1 MNKAYVTD
9 TLRSVKRTFS
19 RFVSIIAIV
28 ALGCSIFC
36 GFKAVYPDM
45 LETADNYYKQY
56 NLMDLRLQ
64 SYIGLYDADLDVIRE
79 MKDVSAVQGVKFVDG
94 YVQTPSEEEEGEFE
108 GVVDIDGSEFTIRVM
123 GLDLYK
129 AVDFQNGGNDPEY
142 ITRLKPVSGRYPEAD
157 NECVVTCS
165 DLATPEEFIIDNTIR
180 IVGDNEEITY
190 YLKNTD
196 FKIVGIVQT
205 PYWLSYERGAT
216 TAGSGKLGDF
226 IYVKDTAFTD
236 KINYYSEAYVTLKD
250 SGNYT
255 AYSDEYNNY
264 VDGVR
269 KQILD
274 VADGIAAARRKTLSV
289 GLEEK
294 LKANKPLIEN
304 AEATVQKEL
313 DEGYA
318 KLQELYEM
326 EKTGAEQ
333 IDKAQK
339 ELEEK
344 YNAAQAELDTGS
356 DEYIAAVNEY
366 NEKYTAVSNSQLE
379 QANRKIEYNKRRT
392 EADLAKEQLDEANT
406 KLVIA
411 NAEISATT
419 VLIESTEST
428 LLSLKQNQDV
438 AQGDLDLD
446 KMAERLEQTN
456 PELAQTLRAAS
467 NLTAQGMAAD
477 AIVEVDDLLEQ
488 YKAELAAAIEQRDA
502 GQIEY
507 NLKKSQWDEADAQLR
522 SAKEQLDAADNQL
535 AQAEKA
541 LAEFKDKIDA
551 SGDKLQFGALQAQTE
566 YTLAQAQI
574 AQKMTQ
580 LQNIKGIIADA
591 EKKYAKAE
599 REAGA
604 GIGVARTEY
613 NKGVALLENINDE
626 VGWLVYDRDDSPG
639 YTGYGEATANMER
652 FSYIFPTFFFIVSTL
667 VCLTTM
673 TRMVEEERTQLGT
686 LKALGYTNR
695 MISAKYLFYAGIASS
710 IGAVIGIALGFW
722 ALPTAI
728 AAAWNIMYEMPPTV
742 IHYMPVYIVTGLLLS
757 VGLTL
762 LATFIACRKDLKSV
776 PAVLM
781 RPKPPK
787 DGKRVL
793 LENVGFI
800 WSNLSFTSKVT
811 VRNLFRNKKR
821 FVVTVLGI
829 AGCTAMLLSGF
840 GFSGSI
846 GAVIDN
852 QYGDVDGVAKY
863 DLQVVLKDAQVS
875 YKNSS
880 MVSSINSID
889 GIEQSMLGYLKVCTG
904 SSDRSEKEMEVDVLV
919 PEDPNVIRD
928 FININSGRQ
937 AVPFTD
943 EGAVITAKFAKKT
956 KTQVGD
962 TIKLTWTEGAKEVT
976 YEVPVTG
983 IADNYTFHYV
993 YLTPYCYKQ
1002 MTGSAPTYNYLFCE
1016 ISDDIDRDGRVAL
1029 EQTVNGVAGVNG
1041 TVFTSVIIDNFNNII
1056 NTLNLI
1062 IYIFVACAM
1071 LLAVVVLYTLNNINI
1086 NERVKELATLK
1097 VLGFYNGEVSAYI
1110 YRENVILTLFGI
1122 LFGVGLGVP
1131 LFLSI
1136 INAIDIDTLTFS
1148 TVIDWKFYLI
1158 SGGITLLFA
1167 VVVNIIM
1174 HFNLKKISM
1183 VESLKSVE

>member
-1 MNKAYVTD
+1 MNKAYITD
-9 TLRSVKRTFS
+9 TLRSVKGTFS
-19 RFVSIIAIV
+19 RFVSIIAIA

-36 GFKAVYPDM
+36 GFNAVYPDM
-45 LETADNYYKQY
+45 LETADTYYKQY

-64 SYIGLYDADLDVIRE
+64 SYIGLYEDDLDIIRQMTE
-79 MKDVSAVQGVKFVDG
+79 VKSVQGVKFVDG
-94 YVQTPSEEEEGEFE
+94 YVQTPSEEKEGTFE

-123 GLDLYK
+123 SLDLFK
-129 AVDFQNGGNDPEY
+129 AVDFQNGKNDPDY
-142 ITRLKPVSGRYPEAD
+142 INRLKLVAGRYPEAD

-165 DLATPEEFIIDNTIR
+165 DLATPEEFFIDNTIR
-180 IVGDNEEITY
+180 VVGDNEEITY

-196 FKIVGIVQT
+196 FKIVGIIQT

-226 IYVKDTAFTD
+226 IYVKDSAFTD
-236 KINYYSEAYVTLKD
+236 KINYYSEAYVTLKG
-250 SGNYT
+250 SENFT
-255 AYSDEYNNY
+255 AYSDEYNDY

-269 KQILD
+269 KQILEVSED
-274 VADGIAAARRKTLSV
+274 IASTRRGLLSI

-294 LKANKPLIEN
+294 LKTNKPIIEN
-304 AEATVQKEL
+304 AEASVQKQL
-313 DEGYA
+313 DEGYQ

-333 IDKAQK
+333 IEKAQK

-344 YNAAQAELDTGS
+344 YNAAQAELDSGS
-356 DEYIAAVNEY
+356 DEYLAAVNEY
-366 NEKYTAVSNSQLE
+366 NEKYAAVSNSQIE
-379 QANRKIEYNKRRT
+379 QTNRKIEYNKRRT

-411 NAEISATT
+411 NAEIAATT
-419 VLIESTEST
+419 VLIDSTEST

-438 AQGDLDLD
+438 SQQDLDLE
-446 KMAERLEQTN
+446 KMAQRLEETN
-456 PELAQTLRAAS
+456 PELAKTLRSAS

-507 NLKKSQWDEADAQLR
+507 NLKKAEWDEADAQLR
-522 SAKEQLDAADNQL
+522 SAKEQLDEADRQL
-535 AQAEKA
+535 DAAEKA
-541 LAEFKDKIDA
+541 LAEFKEKIDA
-551 SGDKLQFGALQAQTE
+551 SGDKLQFGTLQAQTE

-580 LQNIKGIIADA
+580 LQNIKAIIASA
-591 EKKYAKAE
+591 EEKYANSE
-599 REAGA
+599 RQVGA
-604 GIGVARTEY
+604 TIGVARTEY
-613 NKGVALLENINDE
+613 NKGVALLENINDGA
-626 VGWLVYDRDDSPG
+626 GWFVYDRDDSPG

-673 TRMVEEERTQLGT
+673 TRMVDEERTQLGT

-695 MISAKYLFYAGIASS
+695 MISAKYLFYAGIAST

-728 AAAWNIMYEMPPTV
+728 AAAWNIMYEMPATV
-742 IHYMPVYIVTGLLLS
+742 IHYMPVYIVLGLLLS

-762 LATFIACRKDLKSV
+762 LATFLACRKDLKSV

-787 DGKRVL
+787 DGKRVA
-793 LENVGFI
+793 LERVEFL

-821 FVVTVLGI
+821 FIVTVLGI
-829 AGCTAMLLSGF
+829 AGCTALLLSGF

-852 QYGDVDGVAKY
+852 QYGEANGVAKY
-863 DLQVVLKDAQVS
+863 DLQVVLKEPQVA
-875 YKNSS
+875 YKDSA
-880 MVSSINSID
+880 MVASVNGVD

-904 SSDRSEKEMEVDVLV
+904 SSDRSDKEMEVDILV

-928 FININSGRQ
+928 FVNINSGKQ

-943 EGAVITAKFAKKT
+943 EGAVITKKFAKKT
-956 KTQVGD
+956 KTGIGD
-962 TIKLTWTEGAKEVT
+962 TVKLTWTEGSREVT

-993 YLTPYCYKQ
+993 YLTPYCYQQ
-1002 MTGSAPTYNYLFCE
+1002 MTGTTPTYNYMFCK
-1016 ISDDIDRDGRVAL
+1016 IGDGIDQDGRIAL
-1029 EQTVNGVAGVNG
+1029 EQTVNGIMGVNG
-1041 TVFTSVIIDNFNNII
+1041 TVFTSVIIDNFNNIV

-1122 LFGVGLGVP
+1122 LLGIGLGVP

-1148 TVIDWKFYLI
+1148 TVIDWQYYLI

-1167 VVVNIIM
+1167 VLVNIIM